1 MATLNGTPITPHI
14 QQDEPDSWQNQS
26 IEFKQTTATAYITPT
41 LSSVARVTSPEINK
55 AHTLEFSPTKAALL
69 HKGKRPSYGLQY
81 PRGYY
86 NK

>member
-1 MATLNGTPITPHI
+1 MSYTPHLLTSVV
-14 QQDEPDSWQNQS
+14 DMKNDSTTFQP
-26 IEFKQTTATAYITPT
+26 TTATAYVT
-41 LSSVARVTSPEINK
+41 LTISSVARVTSPEINK
-55 AHTLEFSPTKAALL
+55 AHTLEFPPTKAALS